1 MLNLLKSSP
10 ESFNHMTELR
20 ITLLPGSTGLGF
32 VLDCI
37 NLQIILK
44 EPYLRVTLTPCF
56 APGTCTGY
64 QHRWEQPG
72 LLTSSPFLVQTG
84 VGAQM
89 LIESPFPFLQTC
101 WQ

>member
-20 ITLLPGSTGLGF
+20 ITLLPGSTGLGC
-32 VLDCI
+32 VLDYI
-37 NLQIILK
+37 ILQIILK